1 MPIYHRLPPMKDRI
15 ESAFPIQVIKFDMN
29 GLGDSKSITNA
40 IEQLAPSNVIFINTK
55 EATHSHIEKTL
66 ENLEGLKIR
75 LSAATSPSNVI
86 TIHSASK
93 ALKVRVQEEDIKKI
107 TLKKMDESFEFAQIR
122 GKIQFVL
129 GTESNIQETKLVI
142 SENPS
147 RINFDEMDNKILA
160 DFSLVKFK
168 AFLEQYQIQVDLLSG
183 GLKHKDI
190 VMIRLTND
198 NKVVLE
204 GFYCKEYYQIRHL
217 LYEYTMALKV

>member
-1 MPIYHRLPPMKDRI
+1 MHSKKIH
-15 ESAFPIQVIKFDMN
+15 KFKWRSGRYLYIFFFQAEDGIRDFCLSR
-29 GLGDSKSITNA
+29 GLGDVYKR
-40 IEQLAPSNVIFINTK
+40 Q
-55 EATHSHIEKTL
+55 
-66 ENLEGLKIR
+66 
-75 LSAATSPSNVI
+75 
-86 TIHSASK
+86 
-93 ALKVRVQEEDIKKI
+93 
-107 TLKKMDESFEFAQIR
+107 
-122 GKIQFVL
+122 VL